1 MDWTRSRSEKLYEQ
15 ACTLMPGGV
24 NSPVRSFKGMGTTP
38 AFIKSGR
45 GPYLIDE
52 DGHEYVDYICS
63 WGPLLHGHC
72 YPSIRNALENQLSKG
87 WTYGAPTE
95 VEIHLAEL
103 VRNMMPCMQ
112 MMRMVN
118 SGTEA
123 TMSAIRLARG
133 ATKRKKIIKFNGC
146 YHGHG
151 DSLLVQ
157 MGSGGLTFGEPNS
170 PGVLAD
176 LAQHTLVAEYN
187 DLAQVESLFREY
199 GSDIAGIILEPIP
212 GNMGLLF
219 PQQGFLEGLRALC
232 DKFESILIFDEV
244 MTGFRVAEGG
254 ACEVY
259 GVQPDLVCLGK
270 VIGGGLPVGAYG
282 GKREL
287 MEQISPTGGVYQ
299 AGTLSGN
306 PLAMVAGF
314 ETLKKLQE
322 LKPWKQFEDYMN
334 ELAKVFTSAAA
345 RAKIDIQ
352 FSSMGSMFGFFF
364 HPGPV
369 STKLDVDK
377 CDFLRFKRFF
387 VGMLERGVYF
397 APSQYEAGFLSTVH
411 GAEELKRTITSIE
424 SCMETL
430 DS

>member
-1 MDWTRSRSEKLYEQ
+1 MVWTRSRSEKLYEQ

-45 GPYLIDE
+45 GAYLIDE
-52 DGHEYVDYICS
+52 DGNDYVDYICS

-72 YPSIRNALENQLSKG
+72 NPTIRNALENQLSKG

-103 VRNMMPCMQ
+103 VRTMMPCMQ

-133 ATKRKKIIKFNGC
+133 VTNRKKIIKFNGC

-187 DLAQVESLFREY
+187 DLEQVESLFDEY

-219 PQQGFLEGLRALC
+219 PKQGFLEGLRTLC
-232 DKFESILIFDEV
+232 DTHESILIFDEV

-259 GVQPDLVCLGK
+259 GIQPDLVCLGK

-287 MEQISPTGGVYQ
+287 MQQISPTGGVYQ

-322 LKPWKQFEDYMN
+322 MKPWKQFEDYMN
-334 ELAKVFTSAAA
+334 ELAEIFKNAAN
-345 RAKIDIQ
+345 RFKIDIQ

-369 STKLDVDK
+369 TTKLEVDN
-377 CDFLRFKRFF
+377 CDFQRFKRFF

-411 GAEELKRTITSIE
+411 GSEELNRTVKSIE
-424 SCMETL
+424 SCMKSL
-430 DS
+430 DT

>member
-1 MDWTRSRSEKLYEQ
+1 MDWTRSRSQKLYEK

-24 NSPVRSFKGMGTTP
+24 NSPVRSFKGMGTDP
-38 AFIKSGR
+38 AFIKAGR
-45 GPYLIDE
+45 GAYLIDE

-63 WGPLLHGHC
+63 WGPLLHGHSH
-72 YPSIRNALENQLSKG
+72 PTVRASLENQLLKG

-95 VEIHLAEL
+95 IEIELAKL
-103 VRNMMPCMQ
+103 VRDMMPCMQ

-133 ATKRKKIIKFNGC
+133 VTQRKKIIKFNGC

-176 LAQHTLVAEYN
+176 LAKHTLVAEYN
-187 DLAQVESLFREY
+187 DLEQVKSLFNEY
-199 GSDIAGIILEPIP
+199 GPDIAAIILEPIP

-219 PQQGFLEGLRALC
+219 PQDGFLEGLRTICNEFNSL
-232 DKFESILIFDEV
+232 LIFDEV

-259 GVQPDLVCLGK
+259 GVEPDIVCLGK

-282 GKREL
+282 GKREF
-287 MEQISPTGGVYQ
+287 MEQISPTGGIYQ

-314 ETLKKLQE
+314 ETLKRLRE
-322 LKPWKQFEDYMN
+322 IKPWKQFEEYMAQLGN
-334 ELAKVFTSAAA
+334 AFQSAA
-345 RAKIDIQ
+345 RRYDIDVQ

-364 HPGPV
+364 HSGPV
-369 STKLDVDK
+369 TTKLEVDQ
-377 CDFLRFKRFF
+377 CDFLRFKHFF

-411 GAEELKRTITSIE
+411 GIEELKRTVNAIE
-424 SCMETL
+424 SCFENL
-430 DS
+430 GS